1 MTTRIAVLASGG
13 GSNLQAIIDHLDALG
28 DARGGE
34 IVLVASDRPG
44 AGALA
49 RAKDRRITTAA
60 IANTPNAL
68 WHLLDEHGVEL
79 VALAGYLRFVPDR
92 VTRQYEGRIVNV
104 HPSLLPS
111 FGGAGMYGLK
121 VHQAAIDAGV
131 RVSGATVHF
140 VDSQYDHGA
149 IIAQWPV
156 PVYPLDD
163 ARTLAARVLSVEH
176 LLYPRVIDALAA
188 GRIRLANGNRVSGS
202 VTWQGA
208 TDDKLF
214 GIASSRSDEIA
225 GGIDALLPR

>member
-13 GSNLQAIIDHLDALG
+13 GSNLQAIMDHLDARG

-44 AGALA
+44 AGALE
-49 RAKDRRITTAA
+49 RASARRIATAT
-60 IANTPNAL
+60 ISNAPDAL
-68 WHLLDEHGVEL
+68 SKLLDEHGIEL
-79 VALAGYLRFVPDR
+79 VALAGYLRFVPDK
-92 VTRQYEGRIVNV
+92 VTRQFEGRIVNV

-111 FGGAGMYGLK
+111 FGGVGMYGMK

-140 VDSQYDHGA
+140 VDALYDHGA

-163 ARTLAARVLSVEH
+163 ARTLAARVLTVEH
-176 LLYPRVIDALAA
+176 LLFPRVIDALAA
-188 GRIRLANGNRVSGS
+188 GRIRLTKSNRVSGG

-208 TDDKLF
+208 SDDQLF
-214 GIASSRSDEIA
+214 AIASSQGTDV
-225 GGIDALLPR
+225 GGKIDALLQN